1 MPTGWRK
8 TKSRR
13 DDKSPGETDRANLR
27 LHAGRLLK
35 PDAAYRLSEMI
46 SAKQKITPNTASTH
60 TACLEGITE
69 FEIRTKERGLWKV
82 FGILS

>member
-1 MPTGWRK
+1 
-8 TKSRR
+8 
-13 DDKSPGETDRANLR
+13 LV
-27 LHAGRLLK
+27 K

-46 SAKQKITPNTASTH
+46 SAKQKISPYTASTH
-60 TACLEGITE
+60 SACLEGITE